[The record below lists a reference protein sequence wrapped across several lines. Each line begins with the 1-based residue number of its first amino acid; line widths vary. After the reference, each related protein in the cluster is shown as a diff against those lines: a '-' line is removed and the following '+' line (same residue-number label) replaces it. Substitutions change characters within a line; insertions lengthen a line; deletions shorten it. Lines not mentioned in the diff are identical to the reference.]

1 MPAPMKTI
9 TLFILVLAAAAAATF
24 LAGVAAGT
32 TLLLAGALAPIAL
45 LDYSRQRRV
54 LRLPAQVAL
63 GARLERLGLAA

>member
-24 LAGVAAGT
+24 LAGAAAGT
-32 TLLLAGALAPIAL
+32 TLLLAGALAPIAM
-45 LDYSRQRRV
+45 LDYSRERRV
-54 LRLPAQVAL
+54 LRRPAQVAL